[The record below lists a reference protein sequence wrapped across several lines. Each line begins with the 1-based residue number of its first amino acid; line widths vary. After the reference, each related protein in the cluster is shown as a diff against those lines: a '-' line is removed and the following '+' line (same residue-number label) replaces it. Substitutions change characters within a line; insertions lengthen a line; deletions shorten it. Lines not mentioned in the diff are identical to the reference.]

1 MRPSSIELERYFV
14 TDLNVSANLTFDE
27 NKPTGLTIDDLATE
41 PECFSEKADPRH
53 WMIRL
58 RVKNTENKE
67 RNTPYFFSIEVAG
80 FFKVNENVPSERVGD
95 FARINGASILY
106 GTAREV
112 LRNAMSLGPHA
123 PILLPAVCFLDATPE
138 TAQPKTPPRKRTLP
152 EATKKTP
159 RKRTLP
165 GKEVS

>member
-27 NKPTGLTIDDLATE
+27 SKPTGLTIDDLATE
-41 PECFSEKADPRH
+41 PECFSEKVDPRH

-80 FFKVNENVPSERVGD
+80 LFNVSETVPSERVGE

-123 PILLPAVCFLDATPE
+123 PILLPAVCFLDAMPE
-138 TAQPKTPPRKRTLP
+138 AGGGPAKTTVQPVVEKRKTTGPRKAVTKRSP
-152 EATKKTP
+152 E
-159 RKRTLP
+159 
-165 GKEVS
+165 